1 MTNQVLPRD
10 ISAGGSKQLLAKLKE
25 LLKTEDS
32 EVLRDHIMQL
42 AKAWGLK
49 VRLPAKSKVA

>member
-1 MTNQVLPRD
+1 MSEQILTRD
-10 ISAGGSKQLLAKLKE
+10 IAASGSAELLKNLQE

-32 EVLRDHIMQL
+32 EVLREHIMQL

-49 VRLPAKSKVA
+49 VRLPSKANVA

>member
-1 MTNQVLPRD
+1 MSDLMLTRE
-10 ISAGGSKQLLAKLKE
+10 IAASGSKELLDKLKE

-32 EVLRDHIMQL
+32 EVLRGHILQL

-49 VRLPAKSKVA
+49 VRLPKVKAA

>member
-1 MTNQVLPRD
+1 MSDQTLTRD
-10 ISAGGSKQLLAKLKE
+10 VAGGDSKEHLKRLKE

-32 EVLRDHIMQL
+32 EVLRGHIMQL

-49 VRLPAKSKVA
+49 VRLPAKSNVA